1 MAISMTSAT
10 GLVRAAGLL
19 PVLLILF
26 TAMACSQQPPEP
38 AATLVATAT
47 ARVEPT
53 PSIPAVTPS
62 TDAPTAATTPTSVST
77 PEVVPA
83 PDTAIRQSES
93 DGFSGDF
100 GDAVDYTNEQISA
113 IVQEELALFVANVL
127 SDDPDLD
134 ELMARRTQVCRP
146 NVDGA
151 THQLEGLRELFSSV
165 NVELKVIGVER
176 IKHDLA
182 WVTIDVTMDGSPIP
196 QFLSL
201 VLYVFEEGRWR
212 EANCPEGRATYL
224 SIANSGAVIIGE
236 PVEVPE
242 SFSSPSF
249 VFTVLTAPAAVD
261 DSIFHLP
268 VRVTANTDQM
278 QPARLSVGGFLSTQP
293 HADGGVGIWTTEGR
307 GSGCPGGFYDNAAG
321 VRLDYG
327 QSLDGYLSFGPDPSG
342 GSRTVPAGPFVR
354 LEFWLLLSDEAP
366 RCTVVDLTRSVVS
379 P

>member
-1 MAISMTSAT
+1 MTSRT
-10 GLVRAAGLL
+10 GLVRAVGLL

-38 AATLVATAT
+38 AATLEATAT
-47 ARVEPT
+47 AAEPT

-62 TDAPTAATTPTSVST
+62 ADAPTTATTPISTST
-77 PEVVPA
+77 PGVVPA
-83 PDTAIRQSES
+83 ASTAIRQSES
-93 DGFSGDF
+93 DGFSGDS
-100 GDAVDYTNEQISA
+100 GDAGDYTNEQISA
-113 IVQEELALFVANVL
+113 IVQGELALFVANVL
-127 SDDPDLD
+127 SDDLDLD
-134 ELMARRTQVCRP
+134 ELLARRAQVCRP
-146 NVDGA
+146 DADGA

-176 IKHDLA
+176 IEHDLA
-182 WVTIDVTMDGSPIP
+182 WVTIDVTMDGSPISR
-196 QFLSL
+196 FLSL

-212 EANCPEGRATYL
+212 EAHCPAGRATYL

-236 PVEVPE
+236 PVEVSE

-261 DSIFHLP
+261 DSIFQLP
-268 VRVTANTDQM
+268 VRVTANTHQM

-293 HADGGVGIWTTEGR
+293 HADDGVAIWTTEGR

-327 QSLDGYLSFGPDPSG
+327 QSLDGYICFGPGASEDNQ
-342 GSRTVPAGPFVR
+342 TVPADPFVR
-354 LEFWLLLSDEAP
+354 LELWLLLSDEAP
-366 RCTVVDLTRSVVS
+366 RYTVVDLTRGVVS

>member
-1 MAISMTSAT
+1 MTSTT

-19 PVLLILF
+19 TVLLILF
-26 TAMACSQQPPEP
+26 AAMACSQQPPEP

-47 ARVEPT
+47 ATATAPST
-53 PSIPAVTPS
+53 PSIPAATPS
-62 TDAPTAATTPTSVST
+62 PGAPAIATTPTSVST

-93 DGFSGDF
+93 DGFSD
-100 GDAVDYTNEQISA
+100 DSADYTNEQISA
-113 IVQEELALFVANVL
+113 IVQEELASFVANVL

-134 ELMARRTQVCRP
+134 ELMARRAQVCRP
-146 NVDGA
+146 DVDGA
-151 THQLEGLRELFSSV
+151 PDQYEGLRELFSSV
-165 NVELKVIGVER
+165 NVALKVIAVER
-176 IKHDLA
+176 MEDDLA
-182 WVTIDVTMDGSPIP
+182 RVTIDVTMDGSPISR
-196 QFLSL
+196 FLSL

-212 EANCPEGRATYL
+212 EAHCPAGRATYL

-236 PVEVPE
+236 PVEVSE

-293 HADGGVGIWTTEGR
+293 HADDGVAIWTTEGR

-327 QSLDGYLSFGPDPSG
+327 QSLDGYLCFGPDPSG
-342 GSRTVPAGPFVR
+342 GSLTVPAGPFVR
-354 LEFWLLLSDEAP
+354 LELWLLLSDEAP
-366 RCTVVDLTRSVVS
+366 RYTVVDLTRSVVS

>member
-26 TAMACSQQPPEP
+26 TAMASSQQPPEP

-47 ARVEPT
+47 AMVEPT
-53 PSIPAVTPS
+53 PSIPAATPS
-62 TDAPTAATTPTSVST
+62 ADARTTATTPISTST

-83 PDTAIRQSES
+83 DSTAIRQSES
-93 DGFSGDF
+93 DGFSD
-100 GDAVDYTNEQISA
+100 DSADYTNEQISA

-134 ELMARRTQVCRP
+134 ELMARRTQVYRP
-146 NVDGA
+146 DVDGA
-151 THQLEGLRELFSSV
+151 PDQYEGLRELFSSV

-176 IKHDLA
+176 IEHDLA

-196 QFLSL
+196 RFLSL
-201 VLYVFEEGRWR
+201 VLYVFEEGHWR
-212 EANCPEGRATYL
+212 EAHCPAGRATYL

-236 PVEVPE
+236 PVEVSE

-268 VRVTANTDQM
+268 VRVTANTGQM

-293 HADGGVGIWTTEGR
+293 HADDGVAIWTTEGR

-321 VRLDYG
+321 VRLDHG
-327 QSLDGYLSFGPDPSG
+327 QSLDGYICFGPDPSG
-342 GSRTVPAGPFVR
+342 YNQTVPADPFVR
-354 LEFWLLLSDEAP
+354 LELWLLLSDEAP
-366 RCTVVDLTRSVVS
+366 RYTVVDLTRSAVS

>member
-53 PSIPAVTPS
+53 PSIPAATPS
-62 TDAPTAATTPTSVST
+62 TDAPTAATTPISTST

-83 PDTAIRQSES
+83 ASTAIRQSES
-93 DGFSGDF
+93 DGFSD
-100 GDAVDYTNEQISA
+100 DSADYTNEQISA

-134 ELMARRTQVCRP
+134 ELMARRAQVCRP
-146 NVDGA
+146 DVNGA
-151 THQLEGLRELFSSV
+151 PDQYEGLRELFSSV

-176 IKHDLA
+176 IEHDLA

-212 EANCPEGRATYL
+212 EAHCPAGRATYL

-236 PVEVPE
+236 PVEVSE

-278 QPARLSVGGFLSTQP
+278 QPVRLSVGGFLSTQP
-293 HADGGVGIWTTEGR
+293 HADDGVAIWTTERR

-327 QSLDGYLSFGPDPSG
+327 QSLDGYICFGPDPSG
-342 GSRTVPAGPFVR
+342 GSRTVPADPFVR
-354 LEFWLLLSDEAP
+354 LELWLLLSDEAP
-366 RCTVVDLTRSVVS
+366 RHTVVDLTRSVVS

>member
-1 MAISMTSAT
+1 MA
-10 GLVRAAGLL
+10 RAAGLL
-19 PVLLILF
+19 LVLLILF
-26 TAMACSQQPPEP
+26 TAMACGQQPPEP
-38 AATLVATAT
+38 AATLAATAT
-47 ARVEPT
+47 ATAPST
-53 PSIPAVTPS
+53 PSIPAATPS
-62 TDAPTAATTPTSVST
+62 TDAPTAATTPISTST

-83 PDTAIRQSES
+83 DSAAIRQSES
-93 DGFSGDF
+93 DGFSDDSG
-100 GDAVDYTNEQISA
+100 DYTNEQISA

-146 NVDGA
+146 DVDGA
-151 THQLEGLRELFSSV
+151 PDQYEGLRELFSSV
-165 NVELKVIGVER
+165 NVALKVIGVER
-176 IKHDLA
+176 IEHDLA

-212 EANCPEGRATYL
+212 EAHCPAGRATYL

-236 PVEVPE
+236 PVEVSE

-278 QPARLSVGGFLSTQP
+278 QPAHLFVGGFLSDQP
-293 HADGGVGIWTTEGR
+293 HADDGVAIWTTERRSG
-307 GSGCPGGFYDNAAG
+307 GCPGGFYDNAAG

-327 QSLDGYLSFGPDPSG
+327 QSLDGYFCFGPDPSG

-354 LEFWLLLSDEAP
+354 LELWLLLSDGAP
-366 RCTVVDLTRSVVS
+366 RCTVVDLTRGVAS